1 MGRGALHSPHS
12 LPILCVPCPCPFLC
26 LPASMSPTRTP
37 PRTIPAVMPPAQA
50 LFAPRVRV
58 QEWTGSAP
66 TRSRWTSSKRSSR
79 TTWRRGG
86 GRGIVKRYAR
96 ARAGPSAARWGGFA
110 GGRVAGG
117 VGWQDDIATCT
128 ANPSSMGWDGAR
140 AGSPTPHTYS
150 SIPHPQSPPLRAKRG
165 EARNLSPSRLAGV
178 RVGLSS
184 AVAIA
189 LAIAMT
195 LLMTPIVIII
205 IIIQ

>member
-1 MGRGALHSPHS
+1 MPNRQHEPNPHPAPHHPRRHAPSSSAL
-12 LPILCVPCPCPFLC
+12 
-26 LPASMSPTRTP
+26 RTP
-37 PRTIPAVMPPAQA
+37 RARAGVDGIGADKVEMD
-50 LFAPRVRV
+50 LF
-58 QEWTGSAP
+58 
-66 TRSRWTSSKRSSR
+66 KRRSR

-86 GRGIVKRYAR
+86 GRGIVERDAR

-117 VGWQDDIATCT
+117 VGWQDAIATCT
-128 ANPSSMGWDGAR
+128 ANPSSVGWDGAR
-140 AGSPTPHTYS
+140 AGSPTPHTS
-150 SIPHPQSPPLRAKRG
+150 SSTPHPQSPPLRAERV
-165 EARNLSPSRLAGV
+165 EARNLSPARLAGV

-205 IIIQ
+205 IIIIQ